1 MPITIRPVQ
10 PLIGAE
16 ITGIDLREP
25 LSDTDLTAL
34 RAAWVKYGVLFFR
47 NQPISRERHVEFGRL
62 FAELFPPV
70 APRYFNEYPEIHSVI
85 TDGRKN
91 EGAANIWHADL
102 TCFRRPSAGSILK
115 AYAIPSLGGDTV
127 FSSAVAAYAGLS
139 DAVKA
144 RIRHLWAMHDVAKT
158 LAGKAAPDKVA
169 EMTAML
175 PPVER
180 PVVRIHPES
189 GVPVLYVNEGFTT
202 HIVGM
207 DAAESDSL
215 LHHLF
220 EQIKKPEYQVRF
232 AWQVDSIAFWDNRQ
246 VQHYAV
252 TDYNEP
258 RHLESVVLLDDQP
271 YGFDE
276 KAD

>member
-1 MPITIRPVQ
+1 
-10 PLIGAE
+10 
-16 ITGIDLREP
+16 
-25 LSDTDLTAL
+25 
-34 RAAWVKYGVLFFR
+34 
-47 NQPISRERHVEFGRL
+47 
-62 FAELFPPV
+62 
-70 APRYFNEYPEIHSVI
+70 
-85 TDGRKN
+85 
-91 EGAANIWHADL
+91 
-102 TCFRRPSAGSILK
+102 
-115 AYAIPSLGGDTV
+115 
-127 FSSAVAAYAGLS
+127 VAAYAGLS
-139 DAVKA
+139 DEVKA
-144 RIRHLWAMHDVAKT
+144 RIRNLRAVHDVAKT

-169 EMTAML
+169 EMKAQL

-202 HIVGM
+202 HIVGIST
-207 DAAESDSL
+207 AESDSL
-215 LHHLF
+215 LSHLF

-271 YGFDE
+271 FGFDQVE
-276 KAD
+276 KEC